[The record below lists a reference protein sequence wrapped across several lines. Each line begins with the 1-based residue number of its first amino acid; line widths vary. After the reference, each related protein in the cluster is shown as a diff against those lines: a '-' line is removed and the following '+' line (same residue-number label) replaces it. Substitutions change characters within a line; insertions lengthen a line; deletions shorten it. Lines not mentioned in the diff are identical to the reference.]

1 MTPSPDGQPTPLR
14 SDLAGDPDMAEL
26 IGMFVHDLP
35 DRVQAISAALTHG
48 NVRDLQ
54 RLAHQ
59 LRGCGGSYGFP
70 IIGQAAGRVEDAL
83 LSQTFPETSLHNARQ
98 VIDELL
104 DLCRRASQSRGGN
117 S

>member
-35 DRVQAISAALTHG
+35 DRVQAISAALTQG

-70 IIGQAAGRVEDAL
+70 IIGQVAGRVEDAL
-83 LSQTFPETSLHNARQ
+83 LSQATPEAALHDARR

-104 DLCRRASQSRGGN
+104 DLCRSAAQRPGAN
-117 S
+117 A